1 MMRVNNQ
8 HTVDAFELTQQQL
21 RQIQIAESAV
31 NEMKVALNQH
41 KADTLPGN
49 VVMVAGEGSTEKQ
62 QQSQQRPRSQNDVHY
77 NFVHMDGMDSDGLAE
92 MMAMVPPRD
101 GELAENA
108 TGPLDAMSYQSKQQD
123 IASGAFAAAEN

>member
-1 MMRVNNQ
+1 
-8 HTVDAFELTQQQL
+8 
-21 RQIQIAESAV
+21 
-31 NEMKVALNQH
+31 MKLALNQH
-41 KADTLPGN
+41 KADTSPAN
-49 VVMVAGEGSTEKQ
+49 VVMATGEGSTEKQ
-62 QQSQQRPRSQNDVHY
+62 LQSQQRPRSQNDVPY

-123 IASGAFAAAEN
+123 ITSGAFAAAEN